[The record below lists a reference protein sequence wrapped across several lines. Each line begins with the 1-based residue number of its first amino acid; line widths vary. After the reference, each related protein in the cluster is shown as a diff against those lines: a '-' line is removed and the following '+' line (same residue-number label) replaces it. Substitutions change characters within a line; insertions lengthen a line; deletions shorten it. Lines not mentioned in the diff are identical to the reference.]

1 MKKTE
6 ILATTAI
13 FASAVILTGVL
24 ATASV
29 NAAKPASQPVAAAG
43 DRVVRG
49 KYLVDIMGCHDCHT
63 PWKTRPERS
72 RDGHVARADRPSGGF
87 EDAASART
95 APRPVDGT
103 VGATMTAWSG
113 PWGTSF
119 TMNLTPDKETG
130 LGDWTEE
137 QFIATMK
144 TGRDRGKGRPL
155 LPPMPYFNLA
165 KLSDED
171 IRSVFAYLQ
180 SLPPVKNRVPQ
191 PIDPPET
198 VAVKLLIALLLLG
211 TADAGAGGA
220 ASAVRDRLWR
230 SAQPSV
236 LAAVSAVE

>member
-1 MKKTE
+1 MRNVMKPTE
-6 ILATTAI
+6 LVVTTAI
-13 FASAVILTGVL
+13 FASAVVLTGVL

-29 NAAKPASQPVAAAG
+29 NATPASQPVAVGG

-63 PWKTRPERS
+63 PWKIGPNGPEMDMS
-72 RDGHVARADRPSGGF
+72 RALTGHPQDLKMPPGPALPPGPWMAT
-87 EDAASART
+87 AA
-95 APRPVDGT
+95 
-103 VGATMTAWSG
+103 ATMTAWSG

-155 LPPMPYFNLA
+155 LPPMPYFNLGR
-165 KLSDED
+165 LSDED

-191 PIDPPET
+191 PIDPPEP
-198 VAVKLLIALLLLG
+198 G
-211 TADAGAGGA
+211 
-220 ASAVRDRLWR
+220 
-230 SAQPSV
+230 SAQGGQR
-236 LAAVSAVE
+236 